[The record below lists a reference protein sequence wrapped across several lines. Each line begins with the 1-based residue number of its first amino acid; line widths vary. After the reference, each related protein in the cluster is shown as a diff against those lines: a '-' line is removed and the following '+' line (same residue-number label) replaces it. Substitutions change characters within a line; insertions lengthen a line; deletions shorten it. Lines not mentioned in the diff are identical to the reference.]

1 MKLYK
6 ELAEYYFAIE
16 ANHRNILYDIHLIST
31 YLKKYSDPAVL
42 DLGCGTG
49 EHLNSVKQ
57 FGVKKC
63 VGVDNSRDALSCK
76 GEVSGRD

>member
-31 YLKKYSDPAVL
+31 HLKKYSEPSKPMPSRMRSWVNSLAVMV
-42 DLGCGTG
+42 T
-49 EHLNSVKQ
+49 
-57 FGVKKC
+57 
-63 VGVDNSRDALSCK
+63 
-76 GEVSGRD
+76 